1 MWINVF
7 HRKQSKC
14 HFLLLIQHDAS
25 AIIKSFTKIVWVFDE
40 KVRSFHIGTVFFSD
54 WHSIRPRVKFQRQWT
69 DFNPLLIVFFLLR
82 NLYCR
87 SVTDH
92 FSSFF
97 FGTEI
102 EFFKWNARHWH
113 RFICF
118 ISQNYLF
125 RYTTQFVMYKKAF
138 HSIYYY
144 YLYINDKK
152 IIFFSRTISR
162 IQHVQRSSQSFC
174 LFWWQLE
181 LARVR
186 GCQQRVYVGWALCWW
201 IKPEYSLFGVFKR
214 ICWYRE

>member
-1 MWINVF
+1 MPFSIADTARCFSYYQKF
-7 HRKQSKC
+7 HKNRVSIWRESPKFS
-14 HFLLLIQHDAS
+14 H
-25 AIIKSFTKIVWVFDE
+25 WN
-40 KVRSFHIGTVFFSD
+40 GFFSD

-162 IQHVQRSSQSFC
+162 IQHVQRSSQFFC